1 MTGEQRPLSGR
12 GHPGQREPDDIG
24 GVSGTGHF
32 GDQDPDDTD
41 DIDDIDDMSA
51 EEVVEVTMAGFR
63 RTVGGVSARFT
74 AAEAGVVRTL
84 VSQVA
89 ELLGGDPAAADP
101 AAEPAS
107 GPGRAGP
114 LAGSGSAAAEPAPGT
129 ADVLEAMLWPGGP
142 VEPPDDPAIARL
154 LPNGYRD
161 DPEAAGEF
169 RRYTEQDL
177 RSGKVA
183 AARTVL
189 ATLPGDGGRVRLGRE
204 NAEVW
209 LRALNDVRL
218 ALGVRLGI
226 TEDYEQELTQDSG
239 TDPRSAYLQV
249 YDWLSFLQESLVRAL
264 W

>member
-1 MTGEQRPLSGR
+1 
-12 GHPGQREPDDIG
+12 
-24 GVSGTGHF
+24 VSGTGHC
-32 GDQDPDDTD
+32 GYQDPDDTD
-41 DIDDIDDMSA
+41 DIGDMSA
-51 EEVVEVTMAGFR
+51 EELVEATMSGFR
-63 RTVGGVSARFT
+63 RTVGGVSAKFT

-89 ELLGGDPAAADP
+89 ELLGGEDPAAADP
-101 AAEPAS
+101 AAEPPS
-107 GPGRAGP
+107 GPSRAGP
-114 LAGSGSAAAEPAPGT
+114 PVGSGAAAAEPAPWT
-129 ADVLEAMLWPGGP
+129 AEDLEAMLRPGGP

-154 LPNGYRD
+154 LPDGYRD

-169 RRYTEQDL
+169 RRYTEQGL
-177 RSGKVA
+177 RSGKVE

-204 NAEVW
+204 DAEVW

-226 TEDYEQELTQDSG
+226 TEDYEYELAQDGG

>member
-1 MTGEQRPLSGR
+1 VSGSGQRGGDPDGFDEVTGPDYGSD
-12 GHPGQREPDDIG
+12 HPGDLY
-24 GVSGTGHF
+24 
-32 GDQDPDDTD
+32 
-41 DIDDIDDMSA
+41 DMAA

-63 RTVGGVSARFT
+63 RTAGGVSARFS

-89 ELLGGDPAAADP
+89 ELLGGDPAASPLGPGGLGGGDLPGWGPP
-101 AAEPAS
+101 AQSPS
-107 GPGRAGP
+107 GPETP
-114 LAGSGSAAAEPAPGT
+114 GSGGGG
-129 ADVLEAMLWPGGP
+129 ADQGIWTDEDLEAMIGSGGP
-142 VEPPDDPAIARL
+142 AEPPDDPAIARL
-154 LPNGYRD
+154 LPSGYTD
-161 DPEAAGEF
+161 DPEAAAEF
-169 RRYTEQDL
+169 RQYTEPGL

-189 ATLPGDGGRVRLGRE
+189 ETLPGGGGRVRLRRQE
-204 NAEVW
+204 AEVW

-226 TEDYEQELTQDSG
+226 TEDYEAELAADSG

>member
-1 MTGEQRPLSGR
+1 RQFERGLLSGR
-12 GHPGQREPDDIG
+12 GRPGRQEPDDVG
-24 GVSGTGHF
+24 GLSGAGRP
-32 GDQDPDDTD
+32 GQEEPDDL
-41 DIDDIDDMSA
+41 DDMSA
-51 EEVVEVTMAGFR
+51 EELVEVTMAGFR
-63 RTVGGVSARFT
+63 RTVGGVSAKFT
-74 AAEAGVVRTL
+74 AAEAGVVRAL
-84 VSQVA
+84 VSQIA

-101 AAEPAS
+101 AAQPPPEP
-107 GPGRAGP
+107 GTGP
-114 LAGSGSAAAEPAPGT
+114 LAGSGAAEPAPWT
-129 ADVLEAMLWPGGP
+129 ADDLEALLRPAGP
-142 VEPPDDPAIARL
+142 VEPPADPAIARL

-169 RRYTEQDL
+169 RRYTEQGL

-204 NAEVW
+204 DAEVW

-218 ALGVRLGI
+218 ALGVRLEI
-226 TEDYEQELTQDSG
+226 TEDYEHELADDSG

-249 YDWLSFLQESLVRAL
+249 YDWLTFLQESLVRAL